1 MEKRPRRGLFVR
13 ALCSHVLSCL
23 SPDSVD
29 KPPVVMREPPPLA
42 AAPATE
48 RSERV
53 GEEAEFPRK
62 SDLSAYAPVV
72 HGLTRPA
79 GLSAGDNAHGQAA
92 TAFAS
97 PFMVPCCTALQ
108 SVSVCCC

>member
-13 ALCSHVLSCL
+13 AFCSHVLSGL

-29 KPPVVMREPPPLA
+29 KPSVVMREPPPLA

-53 GEEAEFPRK
+53 GEEAEESRL
-62 SDLSAYAPVV
+62 SDLSTYALAFLSVRDLTCPP
-72 HGLTRPA
+72 GLTYRK
-79 GLSAGDNAHGQAA
+79 LKN
-92 TAFAS
+92 
-97 PFMVPCCTALQ
+97 
-108 SVSVCCC
+108 

>member
-13 ALCSHVLSCL
+13 AFCSHVLSGL

-29 KPPVVMREPPPLA
+29 KLSAVMREPPPLA

-53 GEEAEFPRK
+53 GEEAEFHRQ
-62 SDLSAYAPVV
+62 SDLSTYALVFP
-72 HGLTRPA
+72 
-79 GLSAGDNAHGQAA
+79 
-92 TAFAS
+92 FS
-97 PFMVPCCTALQ
+97 P
-108 SVSVCCC
+108 

>member
-13 ALCSHVLSCL
+13 AFCSHVLSGL

-29 KPPVVMREPPPLA
+29 NLSAVMRESPPLA

-53 GEEAEFPRK
+53 GEEAEERRNVHVLLTHRSRFFLCHMRYFSTNPHRRNT
-62 SDLSAYAPVV
+62 LSQYT
-72 HGLTRPA
+72 LR
-79 GLSAGDNAHGQAA
+79 
-92 TAFAS
+92 
-97 PFMVPCCTALQ
+97 
-108 SVSVCCC
+108 